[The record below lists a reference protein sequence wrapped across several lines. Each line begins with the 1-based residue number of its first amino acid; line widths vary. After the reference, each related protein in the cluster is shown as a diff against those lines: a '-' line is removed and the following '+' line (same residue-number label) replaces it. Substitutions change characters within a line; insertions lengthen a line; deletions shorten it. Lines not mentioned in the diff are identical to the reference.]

1 LKVSSQWLVDRPG
14 FRSRLNYT
22 DASYFNMPWG
32 EARIAQTH
40 SDKPFPSL
48 DQVQADITSMP
59 CATDTERRDRA
70 LLAFT
75 LLTGARDGA
84 IIWLKV
90 KHVDMAKNVLI
101 QDAREG

>member
-1 LKVSSQWLVDRPG
+1 MAGGPA
-14 FRSRLNYT
+14 RLPV
-22 DASYFNMPWG
+22 APKLHGRQLFQHAGG

-84 IIWLKV
+84 IIRLKV
-90 KHVDMAKNVLI
+90 KHVDMAKNILI
-101 QDAREG
+101 QNAREG